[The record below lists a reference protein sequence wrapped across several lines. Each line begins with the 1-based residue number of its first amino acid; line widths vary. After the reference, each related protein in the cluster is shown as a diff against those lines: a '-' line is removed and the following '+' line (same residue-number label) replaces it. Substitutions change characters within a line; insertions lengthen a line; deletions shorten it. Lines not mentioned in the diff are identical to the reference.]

1 MRIGDRSLILPAA
14 TIRAMSTINIP
25 QSAIRNP
32 QFAISVPASTS
43 NLGASFD
50 TCGLALSLYL
60 RLTVEPRSSSVDI
73 TLSGEGAELIPRDE
87 SNFIWQV
94 ANYVAAERKQ
104 KIGGAK
110 LHIESQIPLARGLGS
125 SSSAIIAGI
134 SVYEVLSGEQLSED
148 EFFRYAMHYE
158 THGDNLAPSYLGGL
172 VLACVRDEG
181 EGKFSLLAVKRV
193 WPEAIKIAI
202 VIPDFEMETAKM
214 RAALPRE
221 IPLRDA
227 IFNIQRAALLQAAL
241 SEGRYELL
249 TEALRDRL
257 HQPYRAP
264 LVPALSEVL
273 KMNDERDRFPGLLG
287 VAISGA
293 GSTMIAFALDGC
305 ADIAEAMQAR
315 IEACGISA
323 RAMEV
328 QVDNQGRTIEVMKK

>member
-1 MRIGDRSLILPAA
+1 MPVTEII
-14 TIRAMSTINIP
+14 
-25 QSAIRNP
+25 
-32 QFAISVPASTS
+32 VPSSTS

-60 RLTVEPRSSSVDI
+60 RVTVEARNSGVEI
-73 TLSGEGAELIPRDE
+73 ALSGEGADLIPRDE

-94 ANYVAAERKQ
+94 ANYVATERRQ
-104 KIGGAK
+104 TLGGAK

-134 SVYEVLSGEQLSED
+134 SVYEVLAGERLSEQ

-181 EGKFSLLAVKRV
+181 EGKFSLLAVKRH
-193 WPEAIKIAI
+193 WPDAIKLVI

-241 SEGRYELL
+241 AEGRYDLI
-249 TEALRDRL
+249 TEALHDRL

-273 KMNDERDRFPGLLG
+273 KLNDELERYPGLLG

-305 ADIAEAMQAR
+305 ADIAEAMKAR

-328 QVDNQGRTIEVMKK
+328 RVDNQGRTITQKETS

>member
-1 MRIGDRSLILPAA
+1 M
-14 TIRAMSTINIP
+14 TITNIP
-25 QSAIRNP
+25 PASMQNSSSDVRRSAFGVPRFTIT
-32 QFAISVPASTS
+32 VPASTS

-60 RLTVEPRSSSVDI
+60 RLTIEPRTSDVEI
-73 TLSGEGAELIPRDE
+73 TLSGEGADLIPRDE

-94 ANYVAAERKQ
+94 ANYVATERKREL
-104 KIGGAK
+104 GGAK
-110 LHIESQIPLARGLGS
+110 LHVDSQIPLARGLGS

-134 SVYEVLSGEQLSED
+134 SVYEVLTGERLSEA

-181 EGKFSLLAVKRV
+181 EGHFALLAVKRQ
-193 WPEAIKIAI
+193 WPDEIKIAL

-227 IFNIQRAALLQAAL
+227 IFNMQRAALLQAAIG
-241 SEGRYELL
+241 EGRYELL

-273 KMNDERDRFPGLLG
+273 KLNDERERFPGLLG

-293 GSTMIAFALDGC
+293 GSTMIAFTLGNPD
-305 ADIAEAMQAR
+305 DIAAAMQAR
-315 IEACGISA
+315 IEACGIAA
-323 RAMEV
+323 RTMQV
-328 QVDNQGRTIEVMKK
+328 CVDNLGRTITNKETV

>member
-1 MRIGDRSLILPAA
+1 
-14 TIRAMSTINIP
+14 
-25 QSAIRNP
+25 
-32 QFAISVPASTS
+32 
-43 NLGASFD
+43 
-50 TCGLALSLYL
+50 LYL
-60 RLTVEPRSSSVDI
+60 RLTVEPRPSGVEI
-73 TLSGEGAELIPRDE
+73 KLSGEGAELIPRDE

-94 ANYVAAERKQ
+94 ANYVATERK
-104 KIGGAK
+104 KILGGAK
-110 LHIESQIPLARGLGS
+110 LYVDSQIPLARGLGS

-134 SVYEVLSGEQLSED
+134 SVYEVLSGERLSEA
-148 EFFRYAMHYE
+148 EFFRYAMHFE

-181 EGKFSLLAVKRV
+181 EGHFELLAVKRH
-193 WPEAIKIAI
+193 WPDEIKIAI

-227 IFNIQRAALLQAAL
+227 IFNMQRAALLQAAL
-241 SEGRYELL
+241 AEGRYELL

-273 KMNDERDRFPGLLG
+273 KLNDERDRFPGLLG

-293 GSTMIAFALDGC
+293 GSTMIAFTLGNPSA
-305 ADIAEAMQAR
+305 IAEGMKAR
-315 IEACGISA
+315 IEGCGV
-323 RAMEV
+323 RAGTMEV
-328 QVDNQGRTIEVMKK
+328 GVDNQGRTITQKETV

>member
-1 MRIGDRSLILPAA
+1 LAEDCNPKSKIQNSKSNE
-14 TIRAMSTINIP
+14 MSVTEIT
-25 QSAIRNP
+25 
-32 QFAISVPASTS
+32 VPSSTS

-60 RLTVEPRSSSVDI
+60 RLTVEPRPSGVEI
-73 TLSGEGAELIPRDE
+73 TLSGEGADLIPRDE

-94 ANYVAAERKQ
+94 ANYVASERGQ
-104 KIGGAK
+104 KLGGAK
-110 LHIESQIPLARGLGS
+110 LHVDSQIPLARGLGS

-134 SVYEVLSGEQLSED
+134 SVYEVLSGERLNKED
-148 EFFRYAMHYE
+148 FFRYAMHYE

-181 EGKFSLLAVKRV
+181 EGRFSLLAVKRH
-193 WPEAIKIAI
+193 WPDEIKIAI

-227 IFNIQRAALLQAAL
+227 IFNIQRAALLQAAIA
-241 SEGRYELL
+241 EGRYELL

-273 KMNDERDRFPGLLG
+273 KLNEERDRFPGLLG

-293 GSTMIAFALDGC
+293 GSTMIAFTLGNPAG
-305 ADIAEAMQAR
+305 IAKAMKTR

-323 RAMEV
+323 RTMEV
-328 QVDNQGRTIEVMKK
+328 NVDNQGRTIIQKEPS

>member
-1 MRIGDRSLILPAA
+1 MKIAPLHPSSLIPHPSLKMPV
-14 TIRAMSTINIP
+14 TEIT
-25 QSAIRNP
+25 
-32 QFAISVPASTS
+32 VPASTS

-60 RLTVEPRSSSVDI
+60 RLSVEPRPSGVEI
-73 TLSGEGAELIPRDE
+73 TLSGEGAEAIPRDE

-94 ANYVAAERKQ
+94 ANYVAAERGRSL
-104 KIGGAK
+104 GGAK
-110 LHIESQIPLARGLGS
+110 LHVDSQIPLARGLGS

-134 SVYEVLSGEQLSED
+134 SLYEVLAGETLSEK

-158 THGDNLAPSYLGGL
+158 NHGDNLAPAYLGGL
-172 VLACVRDEG
+172 VLACVKDEADG
-181 EGKFSLLAVKRV
+181 HFSLLAVKRT
-193 WPEAIKIAI
+193 WPKDIHIAL

-221 IPLRDA
+221 VPMRDA
-227 IFNIQRAALLQAAL
+227 IFNMQRTALLQAAL
-241 SEGRYELL
+241 SEGRYELV

-273 KMNDERDRFPGLLG
+273 RLNDERDNYPGLLG

-293 GSTMIAFALDGC
+293 GSTMIALTLGDC
-305 ADIAEAMQAR
+305 AAIAAAMQSR
-315 IEACGISA
+315 IEACGIKA
-323 RAMEV
+323 RAMTV
-328 QVDNQGRTIEVMKK
+328 TVDNQGRTILPKESREDSSPQSGG

>member
-1 MRIGDRSLILPAA
+1 
-14 TIRAMSTINIP
+14 MSVTEIT
-25 QSAIRNP
+25 
-32 QFAISVPASTS
+32 VPSSTS

-60 RLTVEPRSSSVDI
+60 RLTVEPRPSGVEI
-73 TLSGEGAELIPRDE
+73 TLSGEGADLIPRDE

-94 ANYVAAERKQ
+94 ANYVASERGQ
-104 KIGGAK
+104 KLGGAK
-110 LHIESQIPLARGLGS
+110 LHVDSQIPLARGLGS

-134 SVYEVLSGEQLSED
+134 SVYEVLSGERLNKED
-148 EFFRYAMHYE
+148 FFRYAMHYE

-181 EGKFSLLAVKRV
+181 EGRFSLLAVKRH
-193 WPEAIKIAI
+193 WPDEIKIAI

-227 IFNIQRAALLQAAL
+227 IFNIQRAALLQAAIA
-241 SEGRYELL
+241 EGRYELL

-273 KMNDERDRFPGLLG
+273 KLNEERDRFPGLLG

-293 GSTMIAFALDGC
+293 GSTMIAFTLGNPAG
-305 ADIAEAMQAR
+305 IAKAMKTR

-323 RAMEV
+323 RTMEV
-328 QVDNQGRTIEVMKK
+328 NVDNQGRTIIQKEPS

>member
-1 MRIGDRSLILPAA
+1 
-14 TIRAMSTINIP
+14 MSVTEIT
-25 QSAIRNP
+25 
-32 QFAISVPASTS
+32 VPSSTS

-60 RLTVEPRSSSVDI
+60 RLTVEPRPSGVEI
-73 TLSGEGAELIPRDE
+73 TLSGEGADLIPRDE

-94 ANYVAAERKQ
+94 ANYVASERGQ
-104 KIGGAK
+104 KLGGAK
-110 LHIESQIPLARGLGS
+110 LHVDSQIPLARGLGS

-134 SVYEVLSGEQLSED
+134 SVYEVLSGERLNEED
-148 EFFRYAMHYE
+148 FFRYAMHYE

-181 EGKFSLLAVKRV
+181 EGRFSLLAVKRH
-193 WPEAIKIAI
+193 WPDEIKIAI

-227 IFNIQRAALLQAAL
+227 IFNIQRAALLQAAIA
-241 SEGRYELL
+241 EGRYELL

-273 KMNDERDRFPGLLG
+273 KLNEERDRFPGLLG

-293 GSTMIAFALDGC
+293 GSTMIAFTLGNPAG
-305 ADIAEAMQAR
+305 IAKAMKTR

-323 RAMEV
+323 RTMEV
-328 QVDNQGRTIEVMKK
+328 NVDNQGRTIIQKEPS

>member
-1 MRIGDRSLILPAA
+1 
-14 TIRAMSTINIP
+14 MSTTNIQP
-25 QSAIRNP
+25 SAFRVPRSTI
-32 QFAISVPASTS
+32 IVPASTS

-60 RLTVEPRSSSVDI
+60 RLTVEPRTSGVEI
-73 TLSGEGAELIPRDE
+73 TLAGEGADAIPRDE

-94 ANYVAAERKQ
+94 ANYVASERKQ
-104 KIGGAK
+104 NLGGAK
-110 LHIESQIPLARGLGS
+110 LHVDSQIPLARGLGS

-134 SVYEVLSGEQLSED
+134 SVYEVLTGERLCEA

-181 EGKFSLLAVKRV
+181 DGHFELLAVKRH
-193 WPEAIKIAI
+193 WPDEIKIAL

-227 IFNIQRAALLQAAL
+227 IFNMQRAALLQAAIA
-241 SEGRYELL
+241 EKRYELL

-264 LVPALSEVL
+264 LVPALGEVL
-273 KMNDERDRFPGLLG
+273 KLNEERDRFPGLLG
-287 VAISGA
+287 VTISGA
-293 GSTMIAFALDGC
+293 GSTMIAFTLGEPAE
-305 ADIAEAMQAR
+305 IAAAMQAR
-315 IEACGISA
+315 IESCGIHA
-323 RAMEV
+323 RTMEV
-328 QVDNQGRTIEVMKK
+328 GVDNQGRTLTQKETV

>member
-1 MRIGDRSLILPAA
+1 MPVTEII
-14 TIRAMSTINIP
+14 
-25 QSAIRNP
+25 
-32 QFAISVPASTS
+32 VPSSTS

-60 RLTVEPRSSSVDI
+60 RVQVEPRTSGVEIS
-73 TLSGEGAELIPRDE
+73 LSGVGADSIPRDE
-87 SNFIWQV
+87 TNFIWQV
-94 ANYVAAERKQ
+94 ANFVATERGQ
-104 KIGGAK
+104 CLGGAK
-110 LHIESQIPLARGLGS
+110 LHVDSQIPLARGLGS

-134 SVYEVLSGEQLSED
+134 SVYEVLTGDRLSEK

-158 THGDNLAPSYLGGL
+158 NHGDNLAPSYLGGL
-172 VLACVRDEG
+172 VLACVKDEPDG
-181 EGKFSLLAVKRV
+181 HFSLLAVKRQ
-193 WPEAIKIAI
+193 WPEAIKIVI

-221 IPLRDA
+221 VPMRDA
-227 IFNIQRAALLQAAL
+227 IFNMQRTALLQAAL

-273 KMNDERDRFPGLLG
+273 KLNDERDRYPGLLG

-293 GSTMIAFALDGC
+293 GSTMIAFALNGC
-305 ADIAEAMQAR
+305 ADIAEAMKAR
-315 IEACGISA
+315 IEACGINA
-323 RAMEV
+323 QALEV
-328 QVDNQGRTIEVMKK
+328 NVDNQGRTIQAVQNL

>member
-1 MRIGDRSLILPAA
+1 
-14 TIRAMSTINIP
+14 MSVTEIT
-25 QSAIRNP
+25 
-32 QFAISVPASTS
+32 VPASTS

-60 RLTVEPRSSSVDI
+60 RVTVEPRTSDVEI
-73 TLSGEGAELIPRDE
+73 TLSGEGADLIPRDE

-94 ANYVAAERKQ
+94 ANYVAAERGRKL
-104 KIGGAK
+104 GGAK
-110 LHIESQIPLARGLGS
+110 LHVDSQIPLARGLGS

-134 SVYEVLSGEQLSED
+134 SVYEVLTGEQLREE

-158 THGDNLAPSYLGGL
+158 NHGDNLAPSYLGGL
-172 VLACVRDEG
+172 VLACVKDEADG
-181 EGKFSLLAVKRV
+181 HFSLLAVKRT
-193 WPEAIKIAI
+193 WPAAINIAL

-221 IPLRDA
+221 VPMRDA
-227 IFNIQRAALLQAAL
+227 IFNMQRTALLQAAL
-241 SEGRYELL
+241 SEGRYELV

-273 KMNDERDRFPGLLG
+273 KLNDERDRFPGLLG

-293 GSTMIAFALDGC
+293 GSTMIALTLGESH
-305 ADIAEAMQAR
+305 DIAAAMQAR
-315 IEACGISA
+315 IEACGIKA
-323 RAMEV
+323 RTMTV
-328 QVDNQGRTIEVMKK
+328 TVDNQGRNIRQKETV

>member
-1 MRIGDRSLILPAA
+1 M
-14 TIRAMSTINIP
+14 TKNNP
-25 QSAIRNP
+25 QSAIQNPQSDNP
-32 QFAISVPASTS
+32 QFLITVPSSTS

-60 RLTVEPRSSSVDI
+60 RLTVEPRESGVEI
-73 TLSGEGAELIPRDE
+73 TLSGEGADLIPRDE

-94 ANYVAAERKQ
+94 ANYVATQRNQ
-104 KIGGAK
+104 PLGGAK

-134 SVYEVLSGEQLSED
+134 SLYEVLAGERLRED

-181 EGKFSLLAVKRV
+181 NGQFELLAVKRH
-193 WPEAIKIAI
+193 WPDEIKIAI

-227 IFNIQRAALLQAAL
+227 IFNMQRAALLQAAI
-241 SEGRYELL
+241 SEGRYLLL

-273 KMNDERDRFPGLLG
+273 KLNDERDRFPGLLG

-293 GSTMIAFALDGC
+293 GSTMIAFTLGDC
-305 ADIAEAMQAR
+305 TQIAEAMKSR
-315 IEACGISA
+315 IEACGIRA
-323 RAMEV
+323 QAMEV
-328 QVDNQGRTIEVMKK
+328 SVNNQGRTITQKETS

>member
-1 MRIGDRSLILPAA
+1 V
-14 TIRAMSTINIP
+14 IP
-25 QSAIRNP
+25 
-32 QFAISVPASTS
+32 
-43 NLGASFD
+43 
-50 TCGLALSLYL
+50 C
-60 RLTVEPRSSSVDI
+60 
-73 TLSGEGAELIPRDE
+73 DE

-104 KIGGAK
+104 NLGGAR
-110 LHIESQIPLARGLGS
+110 LHVDSQIPLARGLGS

-134 SVYEVLSGEQLSED
+134 SVYEVLAGERLSEA

-181 EGKFSLLAVKRV
+181 DGHFSLLAVKRH
-193 WPEAIKIAI
+193 WPDEIKIAL

-221 IPLRDA
+221 IPMRDA
-227 IFNIQRAALLQAAL
+227 IFNMQRAALLQAAL
-241 SEGRYELL
+241 SEGRYELI

-273 KMNDERDRFPGLLG
+273 KLNNELDRYPGLLG

-305 ADIAEAMQAR
+305 ADIAAAMKAR

-323 RAMEV
+323 RAIEV
-328 QVDNQGRTIEVMKK
+328 NVDNQGRTIQEAQPQ

>member
-1 MRIGDRSLILPAA
+1 
-14 TIRAMSTINIP
+14 MSTTNIP
-25 QSAIRNP
+25 PSAFR
-32 QFAISVPASTS
+32 VPRFTITVPSSTS

-60 RLTVEPRSSSVDI
+60 RLSVEPRTSGVEIS
-73 TLSGEGAELIPRDE
+73 LSGEGADWIPRDE

-94 ANYVAAERKQ
+94 ANYVANERKQ
-104 KIGGAK
+104 PLGGAR
-110 LHIESQIPLARGLGS
+110 LHVDSQIPLARGLGS

-134 SVYEVLSGEQLSED
+134 SVYEVLTGERLSEA

-181 EGKFSLLAVKRV
+181 EGHFALLAVKRH
-193 WPEAIKIAI
+193 WPDEIKIAI

-227 IFNIQRAALLQAAL
+227 IFNMQRAALLQAAIA
-241 SEGRYELL
+241 EGRYDLL

-273 KMNDERDRFPGLLG
+273 KLNDERDRFPGLLG

-293 GSTMIAFALDGC
+293 GSTMIAFTLGDEAV
-305 ADIAEAMQAR
+305 IAEAMQAR
-315 IEACGISA
+315 IEACGIHA
-323 RAMEV
+323 RTMQV
-328 QVDNQGRTIEVMKK
+328 CVDNLGRTITQKESA